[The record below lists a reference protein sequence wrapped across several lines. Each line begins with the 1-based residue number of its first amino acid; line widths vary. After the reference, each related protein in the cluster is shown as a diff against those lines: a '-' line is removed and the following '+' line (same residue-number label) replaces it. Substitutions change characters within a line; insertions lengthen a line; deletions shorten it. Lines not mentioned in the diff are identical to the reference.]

1 MVDITKESHNSKSS
15 PQKRISVDLLKHP
28 LLLLLAGTLLSG
40 YLIPLY
46 YKTRADITERT
57 KAQYELLKEISDLSG
72 KVLASC
78 ENIISLHQQ
87 AITKQEEIDIIY
99 NGYNNALTEFN
110 ASSLGIIY
118 RTKIIFKESEINIKL
133 EEIKKDFS
141 SLTEVIG
148 LLLEC
153 KTNERKIRHSE
164 RMDRSKKEFEKVKS
178 KIDLLA
184 DKIIKV
190 LR

>member
-1 MVDITKESHNSKSS
+1 MVDITKESNHNKSF

-28 LLLLLAGTLLSG
+28 LFLLIAGTLLSG

-72 KVLASC
+72 KALASC

-87 AITKQEEIDIIY
+87 AITKQEQIDKIY
-99 NGYNNALTEFN
+99 SGYNDALTEFTAN
-110 ASSLGIIY
+110 YLRIIY
-118 RTKIIFKESEINIKL
+118 RTKIIFKESVINIKM

-141 SLTEVIG
+141 NLTEVIG

-153 KTNERKIRHSE
+153 RTNEHTIRHAE
-164 RMDRSKKEFEKVKS
+164 RIDRSKKEFEKVKS
-178 KIDLLA
+178 RIDLLA
-184 DKIIKV
+184 DNIIKV